1 MAKNTFSATT
11 SIMTNMVLVC
21 LALVLVAMMAFMT
34 MHLRTWPDDA
44 SPQARERTSVEHARR
59 VVVECPGA
67 AVVAKRALEDH
78 RVTMTEMGLIDA
90 QVEKVRARDANACPV
105 KPKHMD
111 RAGAIEIPD
120 M

>member
-1 MAKNTFSATT
+1 MAKKTFTATT

-21 LALVLVAMMAFMT
+21 LGLVLVAMMAFMT
-34 MHLRTWPDDA
+34 MRLRSSPDDA
-44 SPQARERTSVEHARR
+44 SPQARERTSIEHARR
-59 VVVECPGA
+59 VVAECAGA
-67 AVVAKRALEDH
+67 ASVARRALADR
-78 RVTMTEMGLIDA
+78 RVTMAEMGRIDA
-90 QVEKVRARDANACPV
+90 QVEKARIRDADACPV

>member
-1 MAKNTFSATT
+1 MAKKTFSATT

-34 MHLRTWPDDA
+34 MRLRSAPDDA
-44 SPQARERTSVEHARR
+44 SPQARERTSIDHARR
-59 VVVECPGA
+59 VLAECPAAA
-67 AVVAKRALEDH
+67 AVARRALAD
-78 RVTMTEMGLIDA
+78 RKVTMAEMGLIDA
-90 QVEKVRARDANACPV
+90 QVDKARAKDADACPV
-105 KPKHMD
+105 RPKHMD

>member
-1 MAKNTFSATT
+1 MAKNMFSATT

-21 LALVLVAMMAFMT
+21 LVLVLVAMMTFMT
-34 MHLRTWPDDA
+34 MLLRASPDDA

-59 VVVECPGA
+59 VVAECPGA
-67 AVVAKRALEDH
+67 AVVAKRALADR

-90 QVEKVRARDANACPV
+90 QVEKARLRDADTCPV